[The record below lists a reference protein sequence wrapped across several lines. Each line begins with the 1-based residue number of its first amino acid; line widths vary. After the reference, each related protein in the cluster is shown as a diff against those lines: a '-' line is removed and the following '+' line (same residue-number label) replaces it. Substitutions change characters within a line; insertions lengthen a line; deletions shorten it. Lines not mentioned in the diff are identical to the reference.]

1 MIDLVAEL
9 EAGASDPTSPHISVE
24 RMLIE
29 AERLLQEIKSR
40 DFDPDKENAERE
52 LR

>member
-1 MIDLVAEL
+1 MAEL

-29 AERLLQEIKSR
+29 AEKLLREIKAR
-40 DFDPDKENAERE
+40 DFDPDKDNAERE
-52 LR
+52 LRS